1 MMNKGGRIRNVFQS
15 GQSDNIN
22 GKVRFQKSILSNGL
36 KIISEEIPYLNSFSL
51 GIFINSGS
59 RDDFSGKPG
68 IAHFIE
74 HLLFRVTPHGTS
86 RQISAKFEEIGAYT
100 NAYTAKEFTN
110 YHLRALSPNFKKSF
124 RLLSDLV
131 LSDTFRKKEFEAEK
145 KVILEE
151 IKLYNDDPDELIFD
165 LGEEMIFGNVPMGMP
180 IAGTLDSINSMT
192 VHDLSD
198 FYSLHYQPTNTI
210 IAVTGNINHEQLVA
224 EAESR
229 FGSIVLPVKEIPRQG
244 FSELPIRRITVNKPV
259 QQSYYLLGRRLPG
272 ANSQDKYP
280 VILMNIMLCEGMSS
294 RLQNVVR
301 DKLGLAYS
309 IDSETYFYSD
319 AGTFYISS
327 VVDSE
332 NIQQLNEVIFREM
345 DKAVNKGFFMSELN
359 RAKEQLKAN
368 IIMENESLSTRM
380 RSLYRNEIFGEA
392 DIEETIEIID
402 STNLNKVNELTS
414 KYLDHQYWSSITI
427 NPDEE

>member
-1 MMNKGGRIRNVFQS
+1 MNKGERIRNIFQS
-15 GQSDNIN
+15 GRTDAS
-22 GKVRFQKSILSNGL
+22 GGEVRLQKSVLANGL
-36 KIISEEIPYLNSFSL
+36 RIISEEIPYLNSFSL
-51 GIFINSGS
+51 GIFVNSGS
-59 RDDFSGKPG
+59 RDDFHGKPG

-110 YHLRALSPNFKKSF
+110 FHLRALSPNFKKSF

-131 LSDTFRKKEFEAEK
+131 LSSTFRKKEFDAEK

-165 LGEEMIFGNVPMGMP
+165 LGEEMIFGDVPMGMP
-180 IAGTLDSINSMT
+180 IAGTLDSINAMT
-192 VHDLSD
+192 SHDLSD
-198 FYSLHYQPTNTI
+198 FYSLHYQPTNII
-210 IAVTGNINHEQLVA
+210 IAVTGNISHEQLVA

-229 FGSIVLPVKEIPRQG
+229 FGSMVQSGRDIPRHGFLELPV
-244 FSELPIRRITVNKPV
+244 RRITVDKPV

-272 ANSQDKYP
+272 ADSPDKYP

-332 NIQQLNEVIFREM
+332 NIQQLNKVIFKEM
-345 DKAVNKGFFMSELN
+345 EKAVNKGFFMSELN

-380 RSLYRNEIFGEA
+380 RSLYRNEIFREA
-392 DIEETIEIID
+392 DIEETMEIID
-402 STNLNKVNELTS
+402 STGLDRVNELTL
-414 KYLDHQYWSSITI
+414 KYLDHQNWSSITI
-427 NPDEE
+427 NPEED

>member
-1 MMNKGGRIRNVFQS
+1 MNKGERIRNIFQS
-15 GQSDNIN
+15 GRTDAS
-22 GKVRFQKSILSNGL
+22 GGEVRLQKSVLANGL
-36 KIISEEIPYLNSFSL
+36 RIISEEIPYLNSFSL
-51 GIFINSGS
+51 GIFVNSGS
-59 RDDFSGKPG
+59 RDDFHGKPG

-110 YHLRALSPNFKKSF
+110 FHLRALSPNFKKSF

-131 LSDTFRKKEFEAEK
+131 LSSTFRKKEFDAEK

-165 LGEEMIFGNVPMGMP
+165 LGEEMIFGDVPMGMP
-180 IAGTLDSINSMT
+180 IAGTLDSINAMT
-192 VHDLSD
+192 SHDLSD
-198 FYSLHYQPTNTI
+198 FYSLHYQPTNMI
-210 IAVTGNINHEQLVA
+210 IAVTGNISHEQLVA

-229 FGSIVLPVKEIPRQG
+229 FGSMVQSGRDIPRHGFLELPV
-244 FSELPIRRITVNKPV
+244 RRITVDKPV

-272 ANSQDKYP
+272 ADSPDKYP

-332 NIQQLNEVIFREM
+332 NIQQLNKVIFKEM
-345 DKAVNKGFFMSELN
+345 EKAVNKGFFMSELN

-380 RSLYRNEIFGEA
+380 RSLYRNEIFREA
-392 DIEETIEIID
+392 DIEETMEIID
-402 STNLNKVNELTS
+402 STGLDRVNELTS
-414 KYLDHQYWSSITI
+414 KYLDHQNWSSITI
-427 NPDEE
+427 NPEED